1 MYRINLDEKTLKK
14 FGITMGIAFLVIT
27 AIFSTKHNSIILP
40 TLLVSLAFFIL
51 AALAPWLLRPI
62 YIIWMKFARILAW
75 VNTRIILCV
84 IFYLILAPM
93 GLIMKLFGKDLLD
106 RKIERNQDSY
116 WHKKEN
122 KGFNLLDY
130 ERQF

>member
-1 MYRINLDEKTLKK
+1 MEQLKINNHNLKK

-27 AIFSTKHNSIILP
+27 AIFSAKHNSIILP
-40 TLLVSLAFFIL
+40 TLLISLAFFIL
-51 AALAPWLLRPI
+51 AVLAPWVLGPI

-84 IFYLILAPM
+84 IFYLIFTPM
-93 GLIMKLFGKDLLD
+93 GLVAKLLGKDLLD
-106 RKIERNQDSY
+106 RRIERNKDSY
-116 WHKKEN
+116 WHKKEG
-122 KGFNLLDY
+122 KEFNLLDY